1 MHETKPA
8 YHLTPDQEITL
19 LMNLLVDDCPISR
32 RILELAYDEEEKRTR
47 NGTK

>member
-1 MHETKPA
+1 MHQTKQTH
-8 YHLTPDQEITL
+8 HLTPDQEISL

-47 NGTK
+47 NETE